1 MAIDQQHPSDMNTRL
16 EESFRAADEAR
27 EDLSDSMTNSVA
39 ANCDLLHHG
48 LISSQGFEVTT
59 EMYRHLLGQLL
70 RHPSGE
76 IRAQTLAQFNE
87 SMEQFWPK
95 RRPNADPANG

>member
-1 MAIDQQHPSDMNTRL
+1 MAPDQYYPSDMNTRL

-27 EDLSDSMTNSVA
+27 EDLSDSVTNSVA

-59 EMYRHLLGQLL
+59 EMYRHLLSRLL

-76 IRAQTLAQFNE
+76 VRAQALALFNE

-95 RRPNADPANG
+95 RRPDAPSANG

>member
-1 MAIDQQHPSDMNTRL
+1 MARNPQYPSDMNTRL
-16 EESFRAADEAR
+16 EDSFRAADEAR
-27 EDLSDSMTNSVA
+27 EDLSDSMMNSVA

-48 LISSQGFEVTT
+48 LIGSQGFEATT
-59 EMYRHLLGQLL
+59 EMYRHLLGKLL

-76 IRAQTLAQFNE
+76 IRAQTLLLFNE

-95 RRPNADPANG
+95 RRPDAAPDNG